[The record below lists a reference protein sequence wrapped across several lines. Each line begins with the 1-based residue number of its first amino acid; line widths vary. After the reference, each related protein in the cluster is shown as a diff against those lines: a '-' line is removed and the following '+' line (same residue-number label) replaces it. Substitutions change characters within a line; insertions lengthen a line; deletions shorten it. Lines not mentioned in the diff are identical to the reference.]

1 MVKKLKCLIY
11 LFYVIL
17 INVIIMSSQSY
28 VDATRQLSELWI
40 SLSNNAIS
48 DNDSDRQLEL
58 LMNRLQDMVQL
69 RRFERTA
76 SIEESQRRLMDFSV
90 RYLRPVV
97 LQPGGQVN
105 AQQVV
110 QPPPVRR
117 RRAINRR
124 RVTPD
129 VIQEEPVRRRG
140 RGRRP
145 IIIDD
150 DEPEIDV
157 MPYRIKI
164 KTVSKEIN
172 DQPCQDA
179 CPICMDIHTKS
190 ECIKTECEHEFG
202 KRCFQ
207 SWMTAATS
215 NKKCPSCRMECS
227 VVTMYKSKKEKT
239 PIIEDNVIVIV

>member
-1 MVKKLKCLIY
+1 MA
-11 LFYVIL
+11 
-17 INVIIMSSQSY
+17 SQSY
-28 VDATRQLSELWI
+28 IEVTRQLAELWVNISNSEL
-40 SLSNNAIS
+40 S
-48 DNDSDRQLEL
+48 DNDSDIQLAL
-58 LMNRLQDMVQL
+58 LTNRLREMVQL
-69 RRFERTA
+69 GRFERIA
-76 SIEESQRRLMDFSV
+76 SIEETQRRLTDFSV

-97 LQPGGQVN
+97 QPGGQVN
-105 AQQVV
+105 AQPVV

-117 RRAINRR
+117 RRAITRR

-207 SWMTAATS
+207 SWMTAANS

-239 PIIEDNVIVIV
+239 PIIEDDVIVIV